1 MFYFEQL
8 LQQGIGGIDRTAMIP
23 AVVGIGYA
31 VLLVSFLLGL
41 YQAAMRGGDLQA
53 LAVSSIKYLCVAVI
67 LANWSSIFQEV
78 NGSFNQVA
86 GFIANAS
93 GAGDMFLGWMD
104 QLKEQFGPGGFAALL
119 PAISG
124 TMAAITTAL
133 LCLAAYLIYAVMVV
147 VFAFFYVLYGC
158 LLYVTGPL
166 VLPLLP
172 ITGLG
177 QLGKSYATNL
187 MVWNAWGI
195 LYATFGSLITA
206 IQFNRVEQ
214 VMNQGFLAGFFS
226 GAADSVVLGLV
237 SVFYGLALGLTPFI
251 ARRVIS
257 GDAGSS
263 AYALVRAGA
272 AAAGNLRALAAGW
285 EAGGGFN
292 SGMGGSS
299 AATAGGGSS
308 MSAGPALSA
317 SISSSMP
324 PPTPSFAEGIRSGLR
339 SAMGEAAPAPSPA
352 PLGES
357 AVTASPSSGSHSPR
371 VSAAQTHFHASGVTQ
386 TIAFHAARFA
396 AGAAGNR

>member
-1 MFYFEQL
+1 
-8 LQQGIGGIDRTAMIP
+8 
-23 AVVGIGYA
+23 
-31 VLLVSFLLGL
+31 
-41 YQAAMRGGDLQA
+41 
-53 LAVSSIKYLCVAVI
+53 
-67 LANWSSIFQEV
+67 
-78 NGSFNQVA
+78 
-86 GFIANAS
+86 
-93 GAGDMFLGWMD
+93 
-104 QLKEQFGPGGFAALL
+104 
-119 PAISG
+119 
-124 TMAAITTAL
+124 
-133 LCLAAYLIYAVMVV
+133 V

-158 LLYVTGPL
+158 LLYVIGPL

-177 QLGKSYATNL
+177 QMGKSYATNL

-214 VMNQGFLAGFFS
+214 VMNQGFVAGFFA
-226 GAADSVVLGLV
+226 GGADSVVLGLV
-237 SVFYGLALGLTPFI
+237 SVFYGLALGLIPFI
-251 ARRVIS
+251 ARRLIS

-285 EAGGGFN
+285 EAGSGFN
-292 SGMGGSS
+292 SGIGGS
-299 AATAGGGSS
+299 AAAPTGGAP

-339 SAMGEAAPAPSPA
+339 SAMGEAAPVPSPA
-352 PLGES
+352 PSGDS
-357 AVTASPSSGSHSPR
+357 PATGSPSSGSHSSRTPG
-371 VSAAQTHFHASGVTQ
+371 VQAHFHASGVTQ

-396 AGAAGNR
+396 ATAAGNG

>member
-41 YQAAMRGGDLQA
+41 YRAAMRGGDLQA

-214 VMNQGFLAGFFS
+214 VMNQGFVAGFFA
-226 GAADSVVLGLV
+226 GGADSVVLGLV
-237 SVFYGLALGLTPFI
+237 SVFYGLALGLIPFI
-251 ARRVIS
+251 ARRLIS

-285 EAGGGFN
+285 EAGSGFN
-292 SGMGGSS
+292 SGIGGS
-299 AATAGGGSS
+299 AAAPAGGAP

-339 SAMGEAAPAPSPA
+339 SAMGEAAPVPSPA
-352 PLGES
+352 PSGDS
-357 AVTASPSSGSHSPR
+357 PATGSPSSGSHSSRTPG
-371 VSAAQTHFHASGVTQ
+371 VQAHFHASGVTQ

-396 AGAAGNR
+396 ATAAGNG